1 MCCSTLKLGQ
11 LQAKI
16 EQEITILN
24 LSAAAADTFFTPL
37 QSKMV
42 FFTQDKIKVANSAC
56 FYIELCCIRFLS
68 IKIHT

>member
-1 MCCSTLKLGQ
+1 LNRK

-24 LSAAAADTFFTPL
+24 LSAAAADTFFPPL

-42 FFTQDKIKVANSAC
+42 FFTQDKIR
-56 FYIELCCIRFLS
+56 IDRLCEKRKLLIVIR
-68 IKIHT
+68 IYETH

>member
-24 LSAAAADTFFTPL
+24 LSAAAAADTFFPPL

-42 FFTQDKIKVANSAC
+42 FFTQDKIKVDRLC
-56 FYIELCCIRFLS
+56 EKRKFYTEHYCI
-68 IKIHT
+68 